1 MPQSDTLPGLERLST
16 ELAGLVV
23 KQAPTLVSLS
33 SDRSAASGFLWRP
46 GLVVTADE
54 ALEEDGEIGVTFSGG
69 TKVTGKLVGRDP
81 TTDVA
86 LLRVLPQDIP
96 AVALAPTT
104 PATGSLAL
112 VVGSNAGD
120 PTAALG
126 IVSRSAGPWRSLR
139 GGAIDARIE
148 LDLTL
153 PRPSEGGLVLDAAGR
168 AVGMA
173 VFGPRRRVL
182 VIPAATIERVAAK
195 LETDGRVPRGY
206 LGLAL
211 QRVPGEASGTSG
223 AMVMSLDPKGPGAK
237 AGILQGDVL
246 LAWNGN
252 PIRHLHALLRGL
264 GPDSVGES
272 VTIGLRRAGESRHV
286 KLEIAERPEA

>member
-1 MPQSDTLPGLERLST
+1 MPHPDSLAGLERLSA
-16 ELAGLVV
+16 ELAAVV
-23 KQAPTLVSLS
+23 AKRAPTVVSIS
-33 SDRSAASGFLWRP
+33 SGRSASSGFLWRP

-54 ALEEDGEIGVTFSGG
+54 ALEEDGDIEVTLPGG
-69 TKVTGKLVGRDP
+69 TTVAGKVLGRDP

-86 LLRVLPQDIP
+86 LLRIERKEVP
-96 AVALAPTT
+96 AATLAAAPV
-104 PATGSLAL
+104 ATGALAL
-112 VVGSNAGD
+112 VVGANSGD

-153 PRPSEGGLVLDAAGR
+153 PRRSEGGLALDAAGR
-168 AVGMA
+168 AFGMA

-182 VIPAATIERVAAK
+182 VIPSETIERVAAT
-195 LETDGRVPRGY
+195 LETDGRIPRGY

-211 QRVPGEASGTSG
+211 QRVPGEAPGTAA
-223 AMVMSLDPKGPGAK
+223 AMVLSLDPKGPAAK
-237 AGILQGDVL
+237 AGVLQGDVL
-246 LAWNGN
+246 LAWNGS

-272 VTIGLRRAGESRHV
+272 VTLGLRRAGESRSV
-286 KLEIAERPEA
+286 TLEIAPRPDA